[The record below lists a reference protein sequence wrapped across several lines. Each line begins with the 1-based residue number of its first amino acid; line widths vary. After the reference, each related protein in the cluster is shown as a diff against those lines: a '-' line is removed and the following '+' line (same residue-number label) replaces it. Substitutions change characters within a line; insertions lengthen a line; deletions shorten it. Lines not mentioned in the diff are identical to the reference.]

1 MCLFYLELIPSRMNN
16 YQYLFI
22 TFVVV
27 LASLFLT
34 LRIGNDRKD
43 ESLSP
48 SHGVEL
54 SFLHSDV
61 HSVERINLEVTSKNV
76 KIDTK
81 EAVTLAQSV
90 LNLIRHRYE
99 LDGIGRQFFLTSNNI
114 GEHTWDVIKYKFAK
128 KITGDNEQFLMTF
141 GGSSVTAGHDNFY
154 YQSYPSVIE
163 RHLAPVL
170 EALGVKLLVHNIAQG
185 ESGLHL
191 ELLRKNCYSIYET
204 VGISESLS

>member
-1 MCLFYLELIPSRMNN
+1 MNN

-27 LASLFLT
+27 LATVLFT
-34 LRIGNDRKD
+34 LRITNDRQ
-43 ESLSP
+43 EERFFP
-48 SHGVEL
+48 SHGVDL
-54 SFLHSDV
+54 SSGV
-61 HSVERINLEVTSKNV
+61 HSVERIDLEDSSKNV

-81 EAVTLAQSV
+81 EGVALAQKV

-99 LDGIGRQFFLTSNNI
+99 LDGMGRQFFLTANNI

-141 GGSSVTAGHDNFY
+141 GGSSVTAGHDNY
-154 YQSYPSVIE
+154 YNQSYPSVIE
-163 RHLAPVL
+163 RHLAPIL

-185 ESGLHL
+185 KRGFHIKISLK
-191 ELLRKNCYSIYET
+191 LLLLNFMRQ
-204 VGISESLS
+204 